1 MLYVRFVDYRGY
13 SLGKIDLSIEVNDI
27 VNGWNARQ
35 TEGNMDAIVA
45 P

>member
-1 MLYVRFVDYRGY
+1 MLNVRFVDYRSY
-13 SLGKIDLSIEVNDI
+13 SLSIEVNEI